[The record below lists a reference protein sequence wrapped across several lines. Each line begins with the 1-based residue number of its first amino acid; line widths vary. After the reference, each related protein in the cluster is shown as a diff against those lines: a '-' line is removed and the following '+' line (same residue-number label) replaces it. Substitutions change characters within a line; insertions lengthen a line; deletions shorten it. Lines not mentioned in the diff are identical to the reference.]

1 MEFEASRAK
10 AVDKLNYFVENN
22 LSEYSKLRNF
32 DFGPDDRSNIS
43 CLSPY
48 ITHGVINEL
57 EVIDKSLKK
66 FSFAKNEKF
75 IQEVLWRVYWKGW
88 LELRPNV
95 WSDYLVELNNL
106 RNEFKSNQNYLNAIE
121 GKTNI
126 ECFNQWVKE
135 LKENNYLHNHTRM
148 WFASIWIFTL
158 ELPWQLGA
166 EFFMQHLYDGD
177 AASNTLG
184 WRWVA
189 GVQTQGKHYLASE
202 WNIRKFTNNRFQN
215 IQLNE
220 NAPPIFSDKT
230 YSIGKKDFL
239 NFEILEDKILFLGNS
254 NEIAESIACLKGKGP
269 TDTMELV
276 YAQAN
281 ALGFDIGDVIANGSA
296 LNEFRLMLIR
306 QGVDESV
313 AQQLINEPWS
323 VLQRSPQQYSIQ
335 VEKSGYL
342 ADLDALVIGQVLCE
356 AGAGRSVQESDI
368 DHGIGIEIHRS
379 IGERVESGDAIMTLD
394 GPFGIDIHLIQRLKQ
409 AITISDYQ
417 VKLGTRILET
427 VTISDCPTT

>member
-1 MEFEASRAK
+1 MIFEASRAK
-10 AVDKLNYFVENN
+10 AIDKLNIFIENN

-32 DFGPDDRSNIS
+32 DFGPDNRSNIS

-48 ITHGVINEL
+48 ITHGIVNEL

-66 FSFAKNEKF
+66 FSFSKNEKF

-106 RNEFKSNQNYLNAIE
+106 RNEFKSNQNYINAIE

-202 WNIRKFTNNRFQN
+202 WNIKKFTNNRFQN

-220 NAPPIFSDKT
+220 NASSIFNDKT
-230 YSIGKKDFL
+230 YPINKKEFL
-239 NFEILEDKILFLGNS
+239 NSQILEDKILLIFENNMTFEFSDFKEHKFKKILLVLNDTNRAIKLS
-254 NEIAESIACLKGKGP
+254 EKVLKFKANLLEDQKTRLIEKSINCETININDLKNI
-269 TDTMELV
+269 TEEV
-276 YAQAN
+276 YALYPTVSENLNFIQN
-281 ALGFDIGDVIANGSA
+281 NQLQNIKFLYRKLDQFSWQYCNKGFFNFKNYIPKIIANF
-296 LNEFRLMLIR
+296 N
-306 QGVDESV
+306 
-313 AQQLINEPWS
+313 
-323 VLQRSPQQYSIQ
+323 
-335 VEKSGYL
+335 
-342 ADLDALVIGQVLCE
+342 
-356 AGAGRSVQESDI
+356 
-368 DHGIGIEIHRS
+368 
-379 IGERVESGDAIMTLD
+379 
-394 GPFGIDIHLIQRLKQ
+394 
-409 AITISDYQ
+409 
-417 VKLGTRILET
+417 
-427 VTISDCPTT
+427 

>member
-1 MEFEASRAK
+1 MKFEASRAK
-10 AVDKLNYFVENN
+10 AVDKLNDFVENN

-202 WNIRKFTNNRFQN
+202 WNIKKFTNNRFQN
-215 IQLNE
+215 MQLNE
-220 NAPPIFSDKT
+220 NASPIFSDKT

-239 NFEILEDKILFLGNS
+239 NSEILEDKILLIFENNMTFEFSDFKEHKFKKILLIS
-254 NEIAESIACLKGKGP
+254 NESNRNIKLSEKVLKFKANLLKDQKTRLIEKSINCETININDLKNITEK
-269 TDTMELV
+269 V
-276 YAQAN
+276 YALYPTVSENLNFIQN
-281 ALGFDIGDVIANGSA
+281 NQLQNIKFLYRKLDQFSWQYCNKGFFNFKNYIPKIIANF
-296 LNEFRLMLIR
+296 N
-306 QGVDESV
+306 
-313 AQQLINEPWS
+313 
-323 VLQRSPQQYSIQ
+323 
-335 VEKSGYL
+335 
-342 ADLDALVIGQVLCE
+342 
-356 AGAGRSVQESDI
+356 
-368 DHGIGIEIHRS
+368 
-379 IGERVESGDAIMTLD
+379 
-394 GPFGIDIHLIQRLKQ
+394 
-409 AITISDYQ
+409 
-417 VKLGTRILET
+417 
-427 VTISDCPTT
+427 